1 MYLSWRGSGPA
12 RSSFCPEASHLQNL
26 LFPPYLI
33 VHNRRFSIGVAK
45 AGCAGAV
52 RIGCNRCFGE
62 SVHRIS
68 VVINRLTG
76 SGIARIR
83 PHDVGAGGA
92 SHNADVVSDELLL
105 QVVVAGAIGIGRGG
119 ADPYRRTKGH
129 STHWRIGE
137 VVVVDLH
144 ACLKR
149 VVCRGLRQGVK
160 GEADGAIGRDASLR
174 EKGVAARDVGDRAKL
189 GPVDAIERDRALDD
203 ALPTAKVAPD
213 DVDTSA
219 AGVS

>member
-92 SHNADVVSDELLL
+92 SHNVDVVSDELLL

-129 STHWRIGE
+129 STHYRVGE
-137 VVVVDLH
+137 VQAVAMP
-144 ACLKR
+144 ACRKYA
-149 VVCRGLRQGVK
+149 VSWGLRRSVY
-160 GEADGAIGRDASLR
+160 GETHGDIG
-174 EKGVAARDVGDRAKL
+174 
-189 GPVDAIERDRALDD
+189 DD
-203 ALPTAKVAPD
+203 TR
-213 DVDTSA
+213 
-219 AGVS
+219 